1 MLRVRFLLGALNRNL
16 SGPGAQTNM
25 FSALKIKDFRLY
37 WFGMLI
43 SLVGTWIQTIAQS
56 WLVFKL
62 TNSAFLLGLVS
73 FLGSMPIFVFSLF
86 AGVLADRMNKK
97 NILIFTQHAFMFLAF
112 ALAVLTQ
119 KGMITPGQIMLISLL
134 NGVVMAFDAP
144 SRQAVVADLVGK
156 EHIMNAVALNS
167 AAFNSARLI
176 GPAIAGVLIATIGMA
191 GCFYINGIS
200 FLAVIIALLLIKNS
214 GFKKKEVK
222 AVFSEDLIAGL
233 KFIRNNRPILVLMSM
248 VGITSLF
255 GISYVILMPVFAND
269 ILRVGPA
276 GFGALMSA
284 SGLGAL
290 SAALLLARLGDFR
303 QKGRLL
309 VFSSVIFSVSLVFFA
324 LSKSYFFS
332 LIILAVMGWAS
343 VTAVSLINTLIQLL
357 SPDEFRG
364 RSMSAFMFTFA
375 GIMPIGNL
383 IAGSLTHILG
393 VSFTVL
399 LSGFICT
406 AFFIL
411 INILYSDIRGL

>member
-1 MLRVRFLLGALNRNL
+1 
-16 SGPGAQTNM
+16 M

-43 SLVGTWIQTIAQS
+43 SLVGSWIQTIAQS

-73 FLGSMPIFVFSLF
+73 FLGSMPVFLFSLF
-86 AGVLADRMNKK
+86 AGVLADRVNKK
-97 NILIFTQHAFMFLAF
+97 NILIFTQHAFMVLAF
-112 ALAVLTQ
+112 ALAILTQ
-119 KGMITPGQIMLISLL
+119 KGLITPEQIMLISLL
-134 NGVVMAFDAP
+134 NGIVMAFDAP
-144 SRQAVVADLVGK
+144 SRQAVVAELVGK

-176 GPAIAGVLIATIGMA
+176 GPAIAGVLIASIGMA

-200 FLAVIIALLLIKNS
+200 FLAVIVALLLIKNS
-214 GFKKKEVK
+214 SFKKKEAK
-222 AVFSEDLIAGL
+222 AVFTEDLIAGL
-233 KFIRNNRPILVLMSM
+233 KFIRSNRPILILMSM
-248 VGITSLF
+248 VGVTSLF
-255 GISYVILMPVFAND
+255 GISYVILMPLFAND
-269 ILRVGPA
+269 ILKVGPG
-276 GFGALMSA
+276 GFGVLMSA
-284 SGLGAL
+284 TGVGAL
-290 SAALLLARLGDFR
+290 SAALLLARMGNFR

-324 LSKSYFFS
+324 LSKSYIFS
-332 LIILAVMGWAS
+332 LLILAVMGWAS

-383 IAGSLTHILG
+383 IAGSLTHVLG

-411 INILYSDIRGL
+411 INIFYSDVRGL

>member
-1 MLRVRFLLGALNRNL
+1 MGVRL
-16 SGPGAQTNM
+16 SPSAQSTIIM
-25 FSALKIKDFRLY
+25 FSALKIRDFRLY
-37 WFGMLI
+37 WFGMFI

-73 FLGSMPIFVFSLF
+73 FLGALPVFLFSLF
-86 AGVLADRMNKK
+86 AGVLADRVNKK
-97 NILIFTQHAFMFLAF
+97 NILIFTQQAFMILAF

-119 KGMITPGQIMLISLL
+119 KGLITPAQIMLISFL
-134 NGVVMAFDAP
+134 NGIVMAFDAP
-144 SRQAVVADLVGK
+144 SRQAVVAELVGR

-176 GPAIAGVLIATIGMA
+176 GPAIAGVLIASIGME

-214 GFKKKEVK
+214 SFKKKAVK
-222 AVFSEDLIAGL
+222 AVFMADLTAGL
-233 KFIRNNRPILVLMSM
+233 KFIKNNRPILILMSM

-255 GISYVILMPVFAND
+255 GVSYVILMPVFAND
-269 ILRVGPA
+269 ILKAGPA
-276 GFGALMSA
+276 GFAALMSA
-284 SGLGAL
+284 TGLGAL

-303 QKGRLL
+303 KKGKLL
-309 VFSSVIFSVSLVFFA
+309 VFSSVVFSVSLVFFA

-364 RSMSAFMFTFA
+364 RSMSVFMLIFA

-383 IAGSLTHILG
+383 IAGSLTHVCG

-399 LSGFICT
+399 LSGLICT

-411 INILYSDIRGL
+411 INIFYSDIRGL